1 MSNDE
6 ITDNEHERY
15 LKRESEGWP
24 VDAPIGRPS
33 LAVLL
38 VVLDNDVILA
48 DEPRETMLM
57 RRVREL
63 ASATGCAIE
72 LYAACLDDSLG
83 AGFFLEDAAVEERRQ
98 EVLDLAATRASEL
111 GAWLRS
117 ETGAEVSHLARWEE
131 LSADSILD
139 RIGQARPDVVIKAS
153 SGSDYLIGLLTN
165 TDWEL
170 IRRSPVPIWFVTGE
184 RTAPLRRMLTAL
196 GTTSAS
202 SDIVT
207 ATDYKVCA
215 LAQLIAGAT
224 DAENTILH
232 TFQIPQ
238 GIAPYAAYAPEI
250 AAVPP
255 PVRDSDRVRERA
267 LAEKHGDAIRGFAQY
282 FHIDPQKI
290 RIQPGRLSQVAPAIA
305 RALDIDLIVMGA
317 RNLTRLQRALH
328 PVNAEPVLADAP
340 CDVLILGTAP
350 TRPAEGGD
358 VPEGSPQVDL
368 EEAIV
373 NPERVFGTPL
383 ALAQHPGISLELRR
397 RLLEIWESDV
407 RAEMREED
415 EGGVVRGSRGEMLQK
430 LNRAREALEQGHAAE
445 IVTQPEL
452 S

>member
-1 MSNDE
+1 MSNE
-6 ITDNEHERY
+6 EVSDNEHERY

-33 LAVLL
+33 FDQLL
-38 VVLDNDVILA
+38 VVLDHDVMLS
-48 DEPRETMLM
+48 DEPREAMLM

-63 ASATGCAIE
+63 ASATGCAVE
-72 LYAACLDDSLG
+72 LYVACLDDSLG
-83 AGFFLEDAAVEERRQ
+83 AGFFLEDRAVEERRQ

-111 GAWLRS
+111 GAWLHS
-117 ETGAEVSHLARWEE
+117 ETGAEVTHLARWEE
-131 LSADSILD
+131 PNADTILE
-139 RIGQARPDVVIKAS
+139 RIDQNRPDVVIKAS
-153 SGSDYLIGLLTN
+153 SGSDYLIGLVTN

-184 RTAPLRRMLTAL
+184 RTGRLGRLLTAL

-215 LAQLIAGAT
+215 LAKLIASAT

-232 TFQIPQ
+232 TYQIPQ

-267 LAEKHGDAIRGFAQY
+267 LAEKHGDAIRAFARY
-282 FHIDPQKI
+282 FLIDPEKI
-290 RIQPGRLSQVAPAIA
+290 RIQPGRLSQVAPATA
-305 RALDIDLIVMGA
+305 RELDVDLIVMGA
-317 RNLTRLQRALH
+317 RNLSRLQRALY

-350 TRPAEGGD
+350 TRPAESSD

-373 NPERVFGTPL
+373 NPERVFGTPS
-383 ALAQHPGISLELRR
+383 ALARHPGISLELRR
-397 RLLEIWESDV
+397 RLLKIWESDI

-415 EGGVVRGSRGEMLQK
+415 EGGVVRGSRGEMLQN
-430 LNRAREALEQGHAAE
+430 LNKAREDLEQGH
-445 IVTQPEL
+445 PGD